1 MQWLVEVCIARPV
14 FTVMLMM
21 AIIVVGVLGF
31 ITLGVDRFPNV
42 DIPVVT
48 VTVNNPGAAPAE
60 IETEITKKIEDQINT
75 VSGIDSL
82 NSVSSEGR
90 SQVTVEFVLS
100 KDVDVAAQDVRDKI
114 NLIFNDL
121 PETAEEPIIQ
131 KLDISGAPIL
141 QIAVSAPLA
150 SRELYDL
157 ADKQIGD
164 EISNV
169 SGVGEVTIVGGGE
182 REIQIFL
189 NPERMRAFNITAT
202 DVTLALQR
210 QNQEIPGG
218 RVAQGATEMTVRT
231 MGKVQNVEDFKQI
244 PVVKRDDYSVL
255 LNEIAEVKDS
265 IKETRS
271 LSLLNGVSAV
281 TLQIRKQSGENTL
294 AVANA
299 VKARLAEIQT
309 TLPANVKMQ
318 AVGDQTIFIQAS
330 VTTVE
335 EHLIVGSILACI
347 VVFLFLWNVRMTI
360 IAALA
365 IPTSI
370 VGTFAAMWA
379 LGYTLDTITMLAL
392 TLMIGIVIDDA
403 IVVLEN
409 IHRFIVEKGM
419 EPMQAASEGT
429 REVSLAVMATSFSL
443 LAVFLPVGFMGG
455 IVGKFMGSFGLT
467 AAAAIAISLF
477 VSFSLTP
484 MLSSRWIKREKSKVQ
499 GSKFKVGEDDD
510 NLETDDSNPK
520 SKIQNPKSIF
530 DRVSDFYVWML
541 RWSMLHR
548 WVIVVTVV
556 AVLASNVLWFSIIG
570 FNFIPED
577 DESQFQIA
585 VETAQGTTLPA
596 TATVAERIAREM
608 RSLPGVTDTLTTVGS
623 GNNNATVNT
632 GSVYVKLA
640 AIEDRELTQAELL
653 ARAREILKSYPP
665 ELKLTAAAVNSI
677 GGGGDN
683 NSTIQY
689 LLLGPDSNKLAEYSR
704 QIIAKLKEV
713 PEAIDVDTSID
724 ANKPELRVT
733 VDRQRAADLGVS
745 VGDVST
751 ALNILLTG
759 SEATTFNAGA
769 DQYDVRVRASGVYR
783 QQVEDLQQMSVRSD
797 KNEIITLD
805 QLVKIENSTSLS
817 SIDRYNRQGQV
828 TIYANIKPGE
838 SSSTVSTKLDEIV
851 AELNLDPEYKTSAS
865 GDSENLNESIYYF
878 ILGGVVSFI
887 FMYMILASQ
896 FESYIHPITILMT
909 LPLAIPFG
917 LVALIVTG
925 QSLNLFA
932 FLGILV
938 LFGIVKKNAILQI
951 DHTIGLRAKGMAR
964 DEAIIEAN
972 RDRLRPILMTTLAFI
987 AGMIPLLIS
996 SGSGAATNRS
1006 IGTLVAGGQ
1015 AFCLILTL
1023 LAVPVFY
1030 SIFDDWG
1037 NSPFFGKI
1045 SARLRLFKQNFKRRL
1060 RLAYAR
1066 IKSSFGKKTAT
1077 TTASVIIVGLLT
1089 LSAVNFAEAQQS
1101 QEVEVVAR
1109 NVNADDKPAESDET
1123 KKTKKVVVKENLT
1136 TKTGDENGKNNT
1148 QSDASNGKNDA
1159 TEKPKVE
1166 PNETNKKTTETNT
1179 TIVKIP
1185 APKIDY
1191 TRVGVQADQP
1201 LPLSLRDAIRLAL
1214 EQNNDIKQSETDVRI
1229 AEFTLRRALGAYDP
1243 AFVSENYYQYAKTP
1257 SSSSL
1262 QGGSNSV
1269 TDKGF
1274 YSVTGL
1280 SGKVPRFGGS
1290 YTSEFSN
1297 SRTSSNSALNS
1308 LNPQYPSSLYLSYT
1322 QPLWRGLRI
1331 DETSRAIQVAK
1342 KNVSLSDAQFRQRV
1356 IQTIADIE
1364 TAYWNL
1370 VYAMKNLQVQE
1381 SGVRDAQAQLES
1393 NQRQVEQGT
1402 IAPIESVEAQNQ
1414 VVTFQQNVYTAKVQV
1429 TEFENALKTL
1439 ILPNRENPNWTRTI
1453 TPTSEAE
1460 LEVPRITLPEA
1471 VASALQSRPELA
1483 QIKTNQEINQINT
1496 RFYKDQTKPQI
1507 DLIGS
1512 YTAQG
1517 LAGRAAADG
1526 SGIFDFSGLTDR
1538 VNQLS
1543 ALNNLPPLPTATTN
1557 TTTNGLNGGYFNS
1570 LGGLF
1575 SNKYPTYRIGVSISL
1590 PIGNRQAKG
1599 DLGSSLAEGTK
1610 LEYQF
1615 AQQRQNVEREIR
1627 NALESV
1633 NATEQ
1638 RWKLAIKA
1646 RELSQ
1651 TLYDGERRQLIAGT
1665 STTYLVLERQI
1676 TLVAA
1681 QASEVQAQ
1689 TDLNKAISKLQRAV
1703 GTSLGENGVTLQP
1716 IEESK

>member
-1 MQWLVEVCIARPV
+1 MQWLVEICIARPV

-21 AIIVVGVLGF
+21 AIIVIGVLSF
-31 ITLGVDRFPNV
+31 VTLGVDRFPNV

-48 VTVNNPGAAPAE
+48 VTINNPGAAPAE

-82 NSVSSEGR
+82 ESVSSEGR
-90 SQVTVEFVLS
+90 SQVTVEFDLS

-114 NLIFNDL
+114 NLIINEL

-141 QIAVSAPLA
+141 QIAVSAPLGQ
-150 SRELYDL
+150 RELYDL
-157 ADKQIGD
+157 ADKEIGD
-164 EISNV
+164 TISNV

-231 MGKVQNVEDFKQI
+231 MGKLQNVEDFKQI

-255 LNEIAEVKDS
+255 LSEIAEVKDS
-265 IKETRS
+265 VKETRS

-409 IHRFIVEKGM
+409 ISRFITEKGM
-419 EPMQAASEGT
+419 EPMRAASEGT
-429 REVSLAVMATSFSL
+429 REVSLAVLATSFSL

-455 IVGKFMGSFGLT
+455 IVGKFMSSFGLT

-484 MLSSRWIKREKSKVQ
+484 MLSSRWIKKVRVKSQKPEVE
-499 GSKFKVGEDDD
+499 EDG
-510 NLETDDSNPK
+510 NYILETDDEHRRSRINDAK
-520 SKIQNPKSIF
+520 SKSMF
-530 DRVSDFYVWML
+530 DRVSDVYVWML

-570 FNFIPED
+570 FDFIPQD

-585 VETAQGTTLPA
+585 LETAPGTTLSA

-608 RSLPGVTDTLTTVGS
+608 RALPGVTDTLTTVGS
-623 GNNNATVNT
+623 GNDTAAVNKS
-632 GSVYVKLA
+632 SVYVKLA
-640 AIEDRELTQAELL
+640 AIEDREVTQAEVL
-653 ARAREILKSYPP
+653 ARAREILKTYPP
-665 ELKLTAAAVNSI
+665 ELRLSAAAINSVS
-677 GGGGDN
+677 GDGEN

-704 QIIAKLKEV
+704 QIVAKLKEV
-713 PEAIDVDTSID
+713 PEAIDVDTSLD
-724 ANKPELRVT
+724 ANKRELRVT

-745 VGDVST
+745 VNDVST

-759 SEATTFNAGA
+759 SEATTFNVGA
-769 DQYDVRVRASGVYR
+769 DQYDVRVRASGAYR
-783 QQVEDLQQMSVRSD
+783 QRIEDLQQMSVRSD
-797 KNEIITLD
+797 KNEIISLD

-828 TIYANIKPGE
+828 TIYANVKPGE
-838 SSSTVSTKLDEIV
+838 SSSTVTTKLNEIV
-851 AELNLDPEYKTSAS
+851 VGLNLDPNYKTAAS

-878 ILGGVVSFI
+878 ILGFAVSFI

-1015 AFCLILTL
+1015 TFCLLLTL

-1037 NSPFFGKI
+1037 NSPFFAKVT
-1045 SARLRLFKQNFKRRL
+1045 ARVRLLRQNFKRRVL
-1060 RLAYAR
+1060 RPTWATL
-1066 IKSSFGKKTAT
+1066 KSITGKKTAS
-1077 TTASVIIVGLLT
+1077 TATSLLLVGLLSLPT
-1089 LSAVNFAEAQQS
+1089 AAPVVAQEPQLGATKTIETVAVNKSDVTSNAIKAEIPVEGEATNKA
-1101 QEVEVVAR
+1101 ENPLVEV
-1109 NVNADDKPAESDET
+1109 
-1123 KKTKKVVVKENLT
+1123 KKTIRV
-1136 TKTGDENGKNNT
+1136 
-1148 QSDASNGKNDA
+1148 
-1159 TEKPKVE
+1159 
-1166 PNETNKKTTETNT
+1166 TNAVINKA
-1179 TIVKIP
+1179 P
-1185 APKIDY
+1185 AFKIDL
-1191 TRVGVQADQP
+1191 TRIGVQNDQL
-1201 LPLSLRDAIRLAL
+1201 LPLSLQDAIRLAL
-1214 EQNNDIKQSETDVRI
+1214 EQNNDIKMSETDVRI
-1229 AEFTLRRALGAYDP
+1229 AEFSLRRARGAYDP
-1243 AFVSENYYQYAKTP
+1243 TFISENYYERSTTP
-1257 SSSSL
+1257 TSSSL
-1262 QGGSNSV
+1262 QAGSDSI
-1269 TDKGF
+1269 TESGF
-1274 YSVTGL
+1274 ASNTGV
-1280 SGKVPRFGGS
+1280 SGRVPKFGGS
-1290 YTSEFSN
+1290 YSADFSN
-1297 SRTSSNSALNS
+1297 SRTSSNSILND
-1308 LNPQYPSSLYLSYT
+1308 LNPQYPSSLTLSYT

-1331 DETSRAIQVAK
+1331 DESRRAIEVAK
-1342 KNVSLSDAQFRQRV
+1342 QTLSLSDAQFRERV
-1356 IQTIADIE
+1356 IDTVSSIE
-1364 TAYWNL
+1364 LAYWNL
-1370 VYAMKNLQVQE
+1370 VYAMRNLQVQE
-1381 SGVRDAQAQLES
+1381 SGVRDAQAQVES
-1393 NQRQVEQGT
+1393 NARQVEQGV
-1402 IAPIESVEAQNQ
+1402 IAPVDITQAQSQ
-1414 VVTFQQNVYTAKVQV
+1414 VVTFQQSVYAAKEQV
-1429 TEFENALKTL
+1429 TQYENALKTL
-1439 ILPNRENPNWTRTI
+1439 ILPNRENENWSRTI
-1453 TPTSEAE
+1453 IPTSEVN
-1460 LEVPRITLPEA
+1460 LEVPRIALPDA
-1471 VASALQSRPELA
+1471 VAAALQSRPELA
-1483 QIKTNQEINQINT
+1483 QINTNQAINKINT
-1496 RFYKDQTKPQI
+1496 RFYKDRTKPQI

-1512 YTAQG
+1512 YTTRG
-1517 LAGRAAADG
+1517 LAGRSVTG
-1526 SGIFDFSGLTDR
+1526 GTSIFDNSALTNRVNELSTRAGLQPIETPTLGNTTSSLEGGAFSSYSGLL
-1538 VNQLS
+1538 QQ
-1543 ALNNLPPLPTATTN
+1543 
-1557 TTTNGLNGGYFNS
+1557 
-1570 LGGLF
+1570 
-1575 SNKYPTYRIGVSISL
+1575 KYPTYRIGVQISL
-1590 PIGNRQAKG
+1590 PFRNRAAKA

-1610 LEYQF
+1610 LDFQL
-1615 AQQRQNVEREIR
+1615 AQQRQTIESEIR
-1627 NALESV
+1627 NALEAV

-1638 RWKLAIKA
+1638 RFKLSIQA
-1646 RELSQ
+1646 RELAQ
-1651 TLYDGERRQLIAGT
+1651 TLYDSERRQLTEGT
-1665 STTYLVLERQI
+1665 STTYLVLERQT
-1676 TLVAA
+1676 TLVQA
-1681 QASEVQAQ
+1681 QGNEVQAQ
-1689 TDLNKAISKLQRAV
+1689 TDLNRAV
-1703 GTSLGENGVTLQP
+1703 SNLQTSIGTSLVANSISLVTV
-1716 IEESK
+1716 K

>member
-14 FTVMLMM
+14 FTVMLTM

-42 DIPVVT
+42 DIPTIT
-48 VTVNNPGAAPAE
+48 VTVNNPGAAPAQ

-75 VSGIDSL
+75 VSGIDKL
-82 NSVSSEGR
+82 NSTSSEGR
-90 SQVTVEFVLS
+90 SQITVQFLLS

-114 NLIFNDL
+114 NLIANDL

-131 KLDISGAPIL
+131 KLDLTGAPIL
-141 QIAVSAPLA
+141 QIAVSAALPQ
-150 SRELYDL
+150 RELYDL

-164 EISNV
+164 QISNV

-189 NPERMRAFNITAT
+189 NPERMRAFSITAT

-218 RVAQGATEMTVRT
+218 RVAQGSTELTVRT
-231 MGKVQNVEDFKQI
+231 MGRLQNVEDFKQI
-244 PVVKRDDYSVL
+244 PVVKRDGYSVL
-255 LNEIAEVKDS
+255 LREIAEIKDS
-265 IKETRS
+265 VKETRS

-281 TLQIRKQSGENTL
+281 TLQVRKQSGENTL
-294 AVANA
+294 A
-299 VKARLAEIQT
+299 I
-309 TLPANVKMQ
+309 ANVVKERLKEIEAGLPPNVKIE

-330 VTTVE
+330 VNTVE
-335 EHLIVGSILACI
+335 EHLIVGSILACV

-370 VGTFAAMWA
+370 IGTFALMWA
-379 LGYTLDTITMLAL
+379 LGYTLNTITMLAL

-409 IHRFIVEKGM
+409 ISRFITEKGM
-419 EPMQAASEGT
+419 EPMRAASEGT
-429 REVSLAVMATSFSL
+429 REVSLAVLATSFSL

-467 AAAAIAISLF
+467 AASAIAISLF

-484 MLSSRWIKREKSKVQ
+484 MLSSRWIKKEKEKRQ
-499 GSKFKVGEDDD
+499 KAKFEEDLSANNDA
-510 NLETDDSNPK
+510 ETEDKNPPAKTEKKKRK
-520 SKIQNPKSIF
+520 SQF
-530 DRVSDFYVWML
+530 EYVSDTYVWML
-541 RWSMLHR
+541 RWSMNHR
-548 WVIVVTVV
+548 WVIVVTVI

-577 DESQFQIA
+577 DESQFQVTI
-585 VETAQGTTLPA
+585 ETVQGTTLPA
-596 TATVAERIAREM
+596 TATVAERIAREI
-608 RSLPGVTDTLTTVGS
+608 RELPGVTDTLTTVGNGS
-623 GNNNATVNT
+623 DDAAVNT

-640 AIEDRELTQAELL
+640 AIEDREETQAELL
-653 ARAREILKSYPP
+653 AKAREMLKNYPP
-665 ELKLTAAAVNSI
+665 ELKLTATIVNSV
-677 GGGGDN
+677 GGGGN

-689 LLLGPDSNKLAEYSR
+689 LLLGPDSNKLAEYSQ
-704 QIIAKLKEV
+704 QIVAKLKEV
-713 PEAIDVDTSID
+713 PEAIDVDTSLD
-724 ANKPELRVT
+724 AAKPELRVT
-733 VDRQRAADLGVS
+733 VDRARAADLGVS
-745 VGDVST
+745 VTDVST

-759 SEATTFNAGA
+759 SKATTFNAA
-769 DQYDVRVRASGVYR
+769 TDQYDVRVRASGVYR
-783 QQVEDLQQMSVRSD
+783 QRVEDLRQMSVRSD

-828 TIYANIKPGE
+828 TVYANVAPGE
-838 SSSTVSTKLDEIV
+838 SSSTVSTKLDQIV
-851 AELNLDPEYKTSAS
+851 AGLNLDPQYKTAAS

-878 ILGGVVSFI
+878 ILGAAVSFI

-896 FESYIHPITILMT
+896 FESYIHPFTILMT

-951 DHTIGLRAKGMAR
+951 DHTIGLRKKGMER
-964 DEAIIEAN
+964 GEAVIEAN

-987 AGMIPLLIS
+987 AGMIPLLVS

-1015 AFCLILTL
+1015 AFCLLLTL

-1030 SIFDDWG
+1030 SIFDDLG
-1037 NSPFFGKI
+1037 NLPFFNKI
-1045 SARLRLFKQNFKRRL
+1045 SARLRLFKQNSKRRL
-1060 RLAYAR
+1060 RPAYAR
-1066 IKSSFGKKTAT
+1066 VKSLFGGKTAT
-1077 TTASVIIVGLLT
+1077 TTSVLIVGLLS
-1089 LSAVNFAEAQQS
+1089 LSAVTFAQAQQK
-1101 QEVEVVAR
+1101 QVVEVIAR
-1109 NVNADDKPAESDET
+1109 NVNANNNTAESNEA
-1123 KKTKKVVVKENLT
+1123 KKTKKVIKIEILT
-1136 TKTGDENGKNNT
+1136 TSTEDENEKNN
-1148 QSDASNGKNDA
+1148 QPAADANSGNNA
-1159 TEKPKVE
+1159 AEKPETESNEANKKT
-1166 PNETNKKTTETNT
+1166 NETNTP
-1179 TIVKIP
+1179 IVKIP
-1185 APKIDY
+1185 ASKIDF
-1191 TRVGVQADQP
+1191 TRVGVQTDQP
-1201 LPLSLRDAIRLAL
+1201 LPLSLQDAIRLAL

-1229 AEFTLRRALGAYDP
+1229 AEFALRRARGAYDP
-1243 AFVSENYYQYAKTP
+1243 VFTTENYYQSAKTP
-1257 SSSSL
+1257 SASSL
-1262 QGGSNSV
+1262 QGSNSI

-1274 YSVTGL
+1274 YSATGI

-1290 YTSEFSN
+1290 FSADFSN
-1297 SRTSSNSALNS
+1297 SRTTSNSALNS
-1308 LNPQYPSSLYLSYT
+1308 LNPQYPSSLTFGYT
-1322 QPLWRGLRI
+1322 QPLFRGLRI
-1331 DETSRAIQVAK
+1331 DETRRDIQVAK
-1342 KNVSLSDAQFRQRV
+1342 KNVSLSDAQFRERV
-1356 IQTIADIE
+1356 IQTISEIE

-1381 SGVRDAQAQLES
+1381 SGARDAQAQFES

-1402 IAPIESVEAQNQ
+1402 IAPIESIEAQNQ
-1414 VVTFQQNVYTAKVQV
+1414 VLTFQQNVYTAKVQV
-1429 TEFENALKTL
+1429 TEFENALKAL
-1439 ILPNRENPNWTRTI
+1439 ILPNRENSNWTRTI
-1453 TPTSEAE
+1453 TPTSEME
-1460 LEVPRITLPEA
+1460 LEVPRISLPEA
-1471 VASALQSRPELA
+1471 VASALANRPELA
-1483 QIKTNQEINQINT
+1483 RIKTNQEINQINT

-1507 DLIGS
+1507 DLFGD
-1512 YTAQG
+1512 YTTQG
-1517 LAGRAAADG
+1517 LAGRTTTG
-1526 SGIFDFSGLTDR
+1526 GISIFDNSALTDR

-1543 ALNNLPPLPTATTN
+1543 ALNNLPPLPMNVPTTN
-1557 TTTNGLNGGYFNS
+1557 NNLNGGYFNS
-1570 LGGLF
+1570 LGGLL
-1575 SNKYPTYRIGVSISL
+1575 SQKYPTYRVGVRINL
-1590 PIGNRQAKG
+1590 PIGNRQAKA
-1599 DLGSSLAEGTK
+1599 DLGSSLAEGNK
-1610 LEYQF
+1610 LEYQL
-1615 AQQRQNVEREIR
+1615 AQQRQDVEREIR

-1651 TLYDGERRQLIAGT
+1651 TLYDSERRQLIAGT

-1681 QASEVQAQ
+1681 QAAEVQAQ
-1689 TDLNKAISKLQRAV
+1689 TDLNKTISALQRAV
-1703 GTSLGENGVTLQP
+1703 GTSLTNSGVTLQP
-1716 IEESK
+1716 IPEPK